1 MVFRNSLPIWWLWT
15 RCLWNIF
22 LHEQWSVRNKPVVFV
37 LLPQCVI
44 TRCKSCNFLFC
55 VSVCL
60 QGPVRKSL
68 SRVDKQMRRF
78 ADIRRLTKTGHAVK
92 ISVEGNRMP
101 LWFFF
106 FFFFF
111 PLNSVGFIVFTFYCF
126 VSEQTR
132 SFALLRSSSAL
143 LKKGAVVRPCWLQFK
158 CVICCKLVCPLNKT
172 RERLQNDPKIT
183 FPNANSLI
191 ICFIVQLVLA
201 VSLISLTWKS
211 AIVAVLTNTGIT

>member
-106 FFFFF
+106 SFFFFCSK
-111 PLNSVGFIVFTFYCF
+111 LSRIYRFYFLLFCF
-126 VSEQTR
+126 WTNPQ
-132 SFALLRSSSAL
+132 L
-143 LKKGAVVRPCWLQFK
+143 
-158 CVICCKLVCPLNKT
+158 CPP
-172 RERLQNDPKIT
+172 Q
-183 FPNANSLI
+183 
-191 ICFIVQLVLA
+191 VQLCLTEKRGCCQTVLA
-201 VSLISLTWKS
+201 SVQMCYLL
-211 AIVAVLTNTGIT
+211 